1 MDLGSFFEE
10 VFDLLP
16 YSKAPRRQHSCEW
29 PVRLDV
35 LKSFVANLLANNT
48 LNCIAMVDW
57 NSTAS
62 TFSQLL
68 QALGFR
74 ATDLSDV
81 LRCTHSNVQDTF
93 NDSGMEPGRL
103 LDSVT
108 AVQSLVF
115 PSCRRIFASGAVWG
129 GKNPGFLGGGQ
140 KYAFF
145 N

>member
-1 MDLGSFFEE
+1 MFLPFFGE

-48 LNCIAMVDW
+48 LNCIAIVDW

-74 ATDLSDV
+74 ATDLSETVRSRGDLDDV
-81 LRCTHSNVQDTF
+81 LPCTHSKVPDTF
-93 NDSGMEPGRL
+93 KDSRMDPGRF
-103 LDSVT
+103 LDPVT
-108 AVQSLVF
+108 AVPSLVAV
-115 PSCRRIFASGAVWG
+115 ASTQ
-129 GKNPGFLGGGQ
+129 NLDF
-140 KYAFF
+140 
-145 N
+145 